1 MIKKITIDDQ
11 IFKIH
16 ADFCG
21 ALANEKRLKI
31 LWLLSQGK
39 KSVSDIAG
47 KVGISVANTSQH
59 LRVLRD
65 KGAVL
70 EEKKGQNVFYRISNP
85 KFIKG
90 CGLIREGIFE
100 TMRLRSMLFE
110 PKEDS
115 RRNFGVH

>member
-1 MIKKITIDDQ
+1 MKVTIDDQ

-31 LWLLSQGK
+31 LWLLSQGER
-39 KSVSDIAG
+39 SVGEIAQEI
-47 KVGISVANTSQH
+47 GITIANTSQH

-70 EEKKGQNVFYRISNP
+70 EEKKGQNVFYRISNS

-90 CGLIREGIFE
+90 YRLIREGIFE
-100 TMRLRSMLFE
+100 TMRLRSQLFI
-110 PKEDS
+110 KE
-115 RRNFGVH
+115 GETQE